1 MNQSEKVSTDQT
13 KAPTNQQSKQPE
25 KHLQDK
31 YLPDCNTRIKIPTS
45 GPLSIPMT
53 NDYLFRALLQK
64 NNRVLKG
71 LVCSLLHLSP
81 EEVRSVTITNPIV
94 LGDAIDEKTFILDI
108 RALLNDS
115 TILNLEMQVINEHN
129 WADRSLSYLCRDL
142 DQLKHGDDYSQIQ
155 PVIQIS
161 FLNFTLF
168 PDHPEFFATY
178 KLLNV
183 KNHTLYSDKLQ
194 LSVVDLTKIQLATS
208 EDKEYHIDYWA
219 TLFKCSTW
227 EELTMLAENNEY
239 LREATETV
247 YEISQE
253 EQIRMQCEAREDYNR
268 RMLGIGRLLA
278 KQTREL
284 KEQAAIIAEKD
295 SALAEK
301 DSALAEKDSALA
313 EKDSILTKQATALAE
328 KDAIIAAL
336 QSQLTK
342 RNS

>member
-1 MNQSEKVSTDQT
+1 MNQSEKVSTNPT
-13 KAPTNQQSKQPE
+13 KALTNQQSKQPE

-31 YLPDCNTRIKIPTS
+31 YLPDCKTRIKIPTS
-45 GPLSIPMT
+45 GPLAIPMT

-64 NNRVLKG
+64 NNHVLKG

-219 TLFKCSTW
+219 TLFKCNTW

-239 LREATETV
+239 LKEATETV

-295 SALAEK
+295 SALMEK
-301 DSALAEKDSALA
+301 DSALAEQTAVLA
-313 EKDSILTKQATALAE
+313 EKDSALAE

-336 QSQLTK
+336 QAQLMTK
-342 RNS
+342 TV

>member
-1 MNQSEKVSTDQT
+1 M
-13 KAPTNQQSKQPE
+13 
-25 KHLQDK
+25 
-31 YLPDCNTRIKIPTS
+31 
-45 GPLSIPMT
+45 
-53 NDYLFRALLQK
+53 
-64 NNRVLKG
+64 
-71 LVCSLLHLSP
+71 
-81 EEVRSVTITNPIV
+81 RSVTITNPIV

-219 TLFKCSTW
+219 TLFRSNTW

-239 LREATETV
+239 LKEATETV

-284 KEQAAIIAEKD
+284 KEQAAALATQ
-295 SALAEK
+295 SAILAEK
-301 DSALAEKDSALA
+301 DS
-313 EKDSILTKQATALAE
+313 ALAE

-336 QSQLTK
+336 QAQLTK
-342 RNS
+342 QNS